1 MITILEVLKGINAYP
16 IPQRTIGEI
25 AIKRSLNLDA
35 DLTSDI
41 AVSKGFLLAKADLY
55 MWLSFAPDVS
65 QGGQSYSFSED
76 QRTSFRNLAKAIY
89 SDFGET
95 SGAVKTKFGYKGDTL

>member
-76 QRTSFRNLAKAIY
+76 QRTSFRNLYTA
-89 SDFGET
+89 T
-95 SGAVKTKFGYKGDTL
+95 SEKLRELLKLNLDTREIPYDY